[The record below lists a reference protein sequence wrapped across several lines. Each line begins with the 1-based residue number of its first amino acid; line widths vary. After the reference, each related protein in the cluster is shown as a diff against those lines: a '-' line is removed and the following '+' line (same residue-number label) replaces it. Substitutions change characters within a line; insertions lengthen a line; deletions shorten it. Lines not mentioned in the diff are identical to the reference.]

1 MAGSRGPIPKRDDE
15 RVRRNKPD
23 VPTEKVSAI
32 GVVPVPDLSIGIE
45 DPDPFVVAFYES
57 IRQSAQSRFYEPS
70 DWFTV
75 ILMLRALNEELNAV
89 YVKGDMAGEKRPIG
103 VMKLQVLN
111 QMMSNLLI
119 TEGDRRRVRME
130 IERNAGPT
138 AEGGKVLTM
147 ADHFKQALGATN
159 T

>member
-1 MAGSRGPIPKRDDE
+1 MGSRGPIPKREDQ
-15 RVRRNKPD
+15 RVRRNETEI
-23 VPTEKVSAI
+23 PTEKVTAI

-45 DPDPFVVAFYES
+45 DPHPFVVAFYES

-70 DWFTV
+70 DWFTA

-89 YVKGDMAGEKRPIG
+89 YLSGDNEGKKKPIG
-103 VMKLQVLN
+103 PMKLQIIN
-111 QMMSNLLI
+111 QMGSTLLL

-130 IERNAGPT
+130 IERNAKSGE
-138 AEGGKVLTM
+138 EGAKVLTM
-147 ADHFKQALGATN
+147 ADHFKQVLGAQT

>member
-1 MAGSRGPIPKRDDE
+1 MGTRGPIPKREDQ
-15 RVRRNKPD
+15 RVRRNEQEI
-23 VPTEKVSAI
+23 PTEKVVAL
-32 GVVPVPDLSIGIE
+32 GKVPVPDLGLE
-45 DPDPFVVAFYES
+45 NPHPFVVEFYES
-57 IRQSAQSRFYEPS
+57 IRQSAQSNYYEPS
-70 DWFTV
+70 DWQFARLT
-75 ILMLRALNEELNAV
+75 MYALNEELNAV
-89 YVKGDMAGEKRPIG
+89 YQSGDNKGKKKPLG

-111 QMMSNLLI
+111 QMMSTLLL

-130 IERNAGPT
+130 IERNPGPT

>member
-1 MAGSRGPIPKRDDE
+1 MVE
-15 RVRRNKPD
+15 
-23 VPTEKVSAI
+23 
-32 GVVPVPDLSIGIE
+32 
-45 DPDPFVVAFYES
+45 FYES
-57 IRQSAQSRFYEPS
+57 IRQSAQSNYYEPS
-70 DWFTV
+70 DWQFARLT
-75 ILMLRALNEELNAV
+75 MYALNEELNAV
-89 YVKGDMAGEKRPIG
+89 YQSGDNKGKKKPLG

-111 QMMSNLLI
+111 QMMSTLLL

-130 IERNAGPT
+130 IERNPGPT

>member
-1 MAGSRGPIPKRDDE
+1 MGSRGPIPKREDQ
-15 RVRRNKPD
+15 RVRRNEQEI
-23 VPTEKVSAI
+23 PTEKVVAL
-32 GVVPVPDLSIGIE
+32 GKVPVPDLGLE
-45 DPDPFVVAFYES
+45 NPHPFVVEFYES
-57 IRQSAQSRFYEPS
+57 IRQSAQSNYYEPS
-70 DWFTV
+70 DWQFARLT
-75 ILMLRALNEELNAV
+75 MYALNEELNAV
-89 YVKGDMAGEKRPIG
+89 YQSGDNKGKKKPLG

-111 QMMSNLLI
+111 QMMSTLLL

-130 IERNAGPT
+130 IERNPGPT

>member
-1 MAGSRGPIPKRDDE
+1 M
-15 RVRRNKPD
+15 
-23 VPTEKVSAI
+23 
-32 GVVPVPDLSIGIE
+32 
-45 DPDPFVVAFYES
+45 
-57 IRQSAQSRFYEPS
+57 
-70 DWFTV
+70 
-75 ILMLRALNEELNAV
+75 NEELNAV

>member
-1 MAGSRGPIPKRDDE
+1 MPKREDQ
-15 RVRRNKPD
+15 RVRRNEQEI
-23 VPTEKVSAI
+23 PTEKVVAL
-32 GVVPVPDLSIGIE
+32 GKVPVPDLGLE
-45 DPDPFVVAFYES
+45 NPHPFVVEFYES
-57 IRQSAQSRFYEPS
+57 IRQSAQSNYYEPS
-70 DWFTV
+70 DWQFARLT
-75 ILMLRALNEELNAV
+75 MYALNEELNAV
-89 YVKGDMAGEKRPIG
+89 YQSGDNKGKKKPLG

-111 QMMSNLLI
+111 QMMSTLLL

-130 IERNAGPT
+130 IERNPGPT